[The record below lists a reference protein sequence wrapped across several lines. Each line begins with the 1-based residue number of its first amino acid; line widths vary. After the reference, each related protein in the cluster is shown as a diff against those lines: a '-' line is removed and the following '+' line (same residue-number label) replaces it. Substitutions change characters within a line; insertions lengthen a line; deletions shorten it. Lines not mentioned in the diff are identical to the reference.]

1 MALLDWLAC
10 LAKSVVG
17 LEGVAPGDKLALAG
31 TISKCVAAV
40 GGGGSMAAAAA
51 ASTDSEDAAASSENG
66 AVEPS
71 IAAAGEAQ

>member
-17 LEGVAPGDKLALAG
+17 LQGVAPGDKLALAG

-40 GGGGSMAAAAA
+40 GGGGAAAAA
-51 ASTDSEDAAASSENG
+51 AAGRDGEDSGDSSRQDG
-66 AVEPS
+66 AVVP
-71 IAAAGEAQ
+71 GGQQQ

>member
-17 LEGVAPGDKLALAG
+17 LQGVAPGDKLALAG

-40 GGGGSMAAAAA
+40 GGGGPVVAGAAADSAAAA
-51 ASTDSEDAAASSENG
+51 E
-66 AVEPS
+66 
-71 IAAAGEAQ
+71 Q